1 MDDIELGYLALVLVG
16 FSTFAVA
23 LFVQSLRGNGPKGR

>member
-1 MDDIELGYLALVLVG
+1 MDGIELGYLTLVLVG

-23 LFVQSLRGNGPKGR
+23 LFVQSLRGNGQKRR